1 MKVYKQAELNL
12 ALSFDRFSL
21 SLYAS
26 NKLSRIPA
34 PDMSKQ
40 VKSELWNGGLVDHDI
55 AMMKIDFELR
65 SKRCYSIA
73 TGEEVAKPEP
83 SPAAANA
90 TADVK
95 AEKHQRYQRWWKEHV
110 DYEKRKAEIIAC
122 ITKHVDD
129 NVLRAL
135 AVESGDPAKMYKL
148 MQDLGKGATDAQNE
162 MYYFEVLTK
171 MKMESNE
178 QATTFLPRFHHAKV
192 KSMVRDNVAGGLL
205 MKAMP
210 PRMKEQVHHCENA
223 HLSYDEI
230 KTFLTEHDSLWHAR
244 NPEGEDTALKK
255 VQRAKRGK
263 DDRKLAEEEDSSE
276 EKSEDEED
284 RYGRNKFSPKTK
296 CFNCCNM
303 GHYSSQCRAKY
314 CGRCGGKGHR
324 QDQEDVCAE
333 SRNKKKSSK
342 TSRKIAGRIIRSGY
356 QVSSSEDEEDDDETV
371 YTDVSG

>member
-230 KTFLTEHDSLWHAR
+230 KTFLTEHCGTPETQKEKILHLKRCSEPREAKMIGRWLRKKTAVRRRAR
-244 NPEGEDTALKK
+244 RKRIGMGGTSFPPKPSASTAAIWGTTLVSAEQNIVED
-255 VQRAKRGK
+255 VEVRVIV
-263 DDRKLAEEEDSSE
+263 
-276 EKSEDEED
+276 
-284 RYGRNKFSPKTK
+284 KTK
-296 CFNCCNM
+296 RM
-303 GHYSSQCRAKY
+303 SVLSPETRKRAPRHQ
-314 CGRCGGKGHR
+314 GRSLEG
-324 QDQEDVCAE
+324 
-333 SRNKKKSSK
+333 
-342 TSRKIAGRIIRSGY
+342 
-356 QVSSSEDEEDDDETV
+356 
-371 YTDVSG
+371 